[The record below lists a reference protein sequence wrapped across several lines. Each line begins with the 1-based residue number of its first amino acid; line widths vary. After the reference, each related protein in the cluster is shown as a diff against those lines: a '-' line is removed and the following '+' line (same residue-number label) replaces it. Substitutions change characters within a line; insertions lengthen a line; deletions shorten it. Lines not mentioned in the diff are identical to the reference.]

1 MEDTLYSTKE
11 ISKRYNVSSWT
22 ITQIWV
28 KKQGL
33 KCKKGRPDRFKLKWV
48 EDFLEQQASQDTEEC
63 INFNTSY
70 KRKGKIKNQRLA
82 SNNNLK
88 ISLQDIM

>member
-1 MEDTLYSTKE
+1 LEDTLYTTQE
-11 ISKRYNVSSWT
+11 IAKRYNVSSWT
-22 ITQIWV
+22 VSQIWV

-33 KCKKGRPDRFKLKWV
+33 RCKRGRPHRFKLKWV
-48 EDFLEQQASQDTEEC
+48 EDFLEKQALQDTEEC

-70 KRKGKIKNQRLA
+70 ISKGKIRKQRLV